1 MPRCINWASQH
12 GQKTRNNFLA
22 DHFSFLLLPCRVRCP
37 KVAKNG
43 LLERWRALFSIAIGH
58 LGAPSNISDFP
69 IFRRAIAPS
78 ALHSAGN
85 GRRNH
90 RSRYRCLRA
99 LRGIGAPPH
108 WRRSF
113 IMFNRCPGGLR
124 RPLWRWRPKVADGD
138 RKRAL
143 QRSKSPFLTTFGHL
157 TRPIPKKNEKWS
169 VRKLFQAFW
178 PG

>member
-1 MPRCINWASQH
+1 MVSPHTLCTPGRGVPVTLFFPRPPVIQGEETIDCVDTLGALIMPRCINWASQH

-78 ALHSAGN
+78 AFHSAGN
-85 GRRNH
+85 GRLNH

-99 LRGIGAPPH
+99 FLGIGAQPH
-108 WRRSF
+108 
-113 IMFNRCPGGLR
+113 
-124 RPLWRWRPKVADGD
+124 
-138 RKRAL
+138 
-143 QRSKSPFLTTFGHL
+143 
-157 TRPIPKKNEKWS
+157 
-169 VRKLFQAFW
+169 
-178 PG
+178 

>member
-58 LGAPSNISDFP
+58 LGAPSSQRRQRPSKAARTP
-69 IFRRAIAPS
+69 IEHDERSSSMWRSANPSKGAKASITRSVIPPSVSRAVQ
-78 ALHSAGN
+78 
-85 GRRNH
+85 
-90 RSRYRCLRA
+90 C
-99 LRGIGAPPH
+99 
-108 WRRSF
+108 RRSDRTAKNGE
-113 IMFNRCPGGLR
+113 IACLMI
-124 RPLWRWRPKVADGD
+124 RPKVADGD

-157 TRPIPKKNEKWS
+157 TRPIPQKNEK
-169 VRKLFQAFW
+169 
-178 PG
+178 